1 MHLLSETILFDNM
14 QIKPEWMSGDIN
26 TDASGQD
33 TRRYRMRWWVQK
45 CCESYVITF
54 GHQISTQLNEHQ
66 LAELSNT
73 IIKTPKEGLS
83 SRRTLLELK
92 LFWRIGV
99 AQHFT
104 GFPHFFDTKLIIKTV
119 DTEKL
124 PLRAEIINSY
134 FLTSAQTHRAE
145 TFHSNTHSCRVK

>member
-104 GFPHFFDTKLIIKTV
+104 GFPHF
-119 DTEKL
+119 
-124 PLRAEIINSY
+124 
-134 FLTSAQTHRAE
+134 LTQNWS
-145 TFHSNTHSCRVK
+145 